1 MAEAGLRL
9 SLDVSAVPSRPVG
22 AGQYT
27 MQLAGALADRSDV
40 DLVLMARRTDPARW
54 RSLAPGAEVIARA
67 PDHRPLRLAWEQL
80 RLPGLLSGHHVSVQ
94 HGPHYTMPEWSSV
107 PAVVTIHDL
116 SFFEAPG
123 WHERSKVHLFRRAI
137 AVAARRAAAVVC
149 PSRFTADQLAR
160 WCRVD
165 AQVFVAPHGVDTG
178 RFRPD
183 EPRPGAD
190 RAALAAIDGRLA
202 EHPYLVFV
210 GTLEPRKDV
219 PTLVDA
225 FGRIADRHP
234 DALLVLAGG
243 PGWGA
248 AEVER
253 AVVASGAGTRIVRTG
268 YVPDQVIPALLRPAA
283 AAVYPSRYEG
293 FGLPALEALA
303 CGVPLVTTRGTAME
317 EVAGDAATLVDPG
330 DVSGL
335 ADVLDAQLAGPA
347 HPSKALA
354 DRHRR
359 GLDIV
364 AQHTWAASAD
374 RHLEAYRWAAG
385 SGRGSGPGSGRPRED
400 DGRPPS
406 Q

>member
-1 MAEAGLRL
+1 VAETRLRL
-9 SLDVSAVPSRPVG
+9 SLDVSAVPTRPVG

-27 MQLAGALADRSDV
+27 MQLAGALAARSDV
-40 DLVLMARRTDPARW
+40 DLMLVARRTDAPRW
-54 RSLAPGAEVIARA
+54 RSLSPADVIARA

-80 RLPGLLSGHHVSVQ
+80 RLPGLLRGQHVSVH

-149 PSRFTADQLAR
+149 PSRFTAEQLAR

-165 AQVFVAPHGVDTG
+165 AEVFVAPHGVDTG

-190 RAALAAIDGRLA
+190 RGCLARLDDRLVEGR
-202 EHPYLVFV
+202 PYLLFV

-225 FGRIADRHP
+225 FGRIAENHP

-248 AEVER
+248 AEVDR
-253 AVVASGAGTRIVRTG
+253 AVTASGAPDRILRTG
-268 YVPDQVIPALLRPAA
+268 YLPDQMVPALLRSTA

-330 DVSGL
+330 DVAGL
-335 ADVLDAQLAGPA
+335 ADVLDAHLAGPTG
-347 HPSKALA
+347 P
-354 DRHRR
+354 DPVQQVRRRR
-359 GLDIV
+359 GFDIV

-374 RHLEAYRWAAG
+374 RHMEAYRYAVDAG
-385 SGRGSGPGSGRPRED
+385 RLREA
-400 DGRPPS
+400 DGRSPS